1 MLTSNI
7 FELSTIQEIK
17 RRPQRHHHPSKKEKS
32 SFADACDKVNTEK
45 SSNLC
50 IPDNSLADIDKSLK
64 MPRSWKL
71 DLI

>member
-1 MLTSNI
+1 MPSSNI

-17 RRPQRHHHPSKKEKS
+17 RRPQRHHHPSKKKS
-32 SFADACDKVNTEK
+32 SFADACDKVNTEN

-50 IPDNSLADIDKSLK
+50 IPDNSLADIDTCRLK